1 MTTISTQS
9 IRFTG
14 TLGKAVNP
22 PVTITAEWTDDEEGR

>member
-22 PVTITAEWTDDEEGR
+22 PVTITTERTDDEEGR